1 MKPKI
6 EDKKRELIAFHTHQK
21 EAGYNLKGCTS
32 TANGYR

>member
-21 EAGYNLKGCTS
+21 EAGYNLKGCTY
-32 TANGYR
+32 TVEIYL